1 MIIWPGAAYES
12 RSARHFEG
20 DASMSHL
27 RFALPPSIQRVL
39 SRRRLLTAGGA
50 LVVAGASSSALAQTV
65 LGAGKTPP
73 HLRFLQPDASSKQAG
88 YSHIV
93 EATVPGRIL
102 FIAGQMGLDSNGNV
116 VGAPGDFKAQA
127 TQAYQNIGAALAAAG
142 GGFEHIVKIT
152 QYLIHLR
159 AHQTLVREV
168 RAKFFNP
175 DLPPPAS
182 TMIQVGALTRDGALY
197 EVDAVAV
204 LPPA

>member
-1 MIIWPGAAYES
+1 MILAGRGIREWLCAAFRR
-12 RSARHFEG
+12 RSI
-20 DASMSHL
+20 MSPL
-27 RFALPPSIQRVL
+27 SFALSMQRAW
-39 SRRRLLTAGGA
+39 SRRRLLTASGA
-50 LVVAGASSSALAQTV
+50 LVVAGTSSSALAQTV

-88 YSHIV
+88 YSHVV

-102 FIAGQMGLDSNGNV
+102 FIAGQMGLDGNGNV

-142 GGFEHIVKIT
+142 GGFEHIVRLT

-182 TMIQVGALTRDGALY
+182 TMIQVGALTREGALY

>member
-1 MIIWPGAAYES
+1 MILAGRGIREWLRAPFRR
-12 RSARHFEG
+12 RSI
-20 DASMSHL
+20 MSPL
-27 RFALPPSIQRVL
+27 RFALSMQQAF

-50 LVVAGASSSALAQTV
+50 LVVAGTSSSALAQTV
-65 LGAGKTPP
+65 LGAGKTPR

-88 YSHIV
+88 YSHVV

-102 FIAGQMGLDSNGNV
+102 FIAGQMGLDGNGNV

-142 GGFEHIVKIT
+142 GGFEHIVKLT

>member
-1 MIIWPGAAYES
+1 
-12 RSARHFEG
+12 
-20 DASMSHL
+20 MSQP
-27 RFALPPSIQRVL
+27 RFALPASIDRAL
-39 SRRRLLTAGGA
+39 SRRRLVIAGGA
-50 LVVAGASSSALAQTV
+50 LMAMGSASSALAQTV
-65 LGAGKTPP
+65 LGAGKTPK

-88 YSHIV
+88 YSHVV

-102 FIAGQMGLDSNGNV
+102 FIAGQMGLDGNGNV

-142 GGFEHIVKIT
+142 GGFEHIVKLT

>member
-1 MIIWPGAAYES
+1 
-12 RSARHFEG
+12 
-20 DASMSHL
+20 MSPL
-27 RFALPPSIQRVL
+27 SFALSMQQAW
-39 SRRRLLTAGGA
+39 SRRRLLTASGA
-50 LVVAGASSSALAQTV
+50 LLVAGTSSSTLAQTV

-88 YSHIV
+88 YSHVV

-102 FIAGQMGLDSNGNV
+102 FIAGQMGLDGNGNV

-142 GGFEHIVKIT
+142 GGFEHIVKLT

>member
-1 MIIWPGAAYES
+1 MAPS
-12 RSARHFEG
+12 RFTSAFQPHR
-20 DASMSHL
+20 A
-27 RFALPPSIQRVL
+27 L
-39 SRRRLLTAGGA
+39 SRRSILATGGA
-50 LVVAGASSSALAQTV
+50 LLAAGSSSAALAQTV

-73 HLRFLQPDASSKQAG
+73 HLRFLQPDASSRQAG
-88 YSHIV
+88 YSHVV
-93 EATVPGRIL
+93 EATVPGRIVY
-102 FIAGQMGLDSNGNV
+102 IAGQMGLDSNGSV

-127 TQAYQNIGAALAAAG
+127 TQAYENIRAALAAAG
-142 GGFEHIVKIT
+142 GGFEHIVKLT

-159 AHQTLVREV
+159 AHQALVREV

-204 LPPA
+204 LPPR

>member
-1 MIIWPGAAYES
+1 
-12 RSARHFEG
+12 
-20 DASMSHL
+20 MSQP
-27 RFALPPSIQRVL
+27 RFALPASIDRIL
-39 SRRRLLTAGGA
+39 SRRHLVIAGGA
-50 LVVAGASSSALAQTV
+50 LTAMVGSAPSALAQTV
-65 LGAGKTPP
+65 LGAGKTPA

-88 YSHIV
+88 YSHVV
-93 EATVPGRIL
+93 EATVPGRIVY
-102 FIAGQMGLDSNGNV
+102 IAGQMGLDSNGNV

-142 GGFEHIVKIT
+142 GGFEHIVKLT

-159 AHQTLVREV
+159 AHQALVREV

>member
-1 MIIWPGAAYES
+1 MAPP
-12 RSARHFEG
+12 HFT
-20 DASMSHL
+20 
-27 RFALPPSIQRVL
+27 LPFQTHRGL
-39 SRRRLLTAGGA
+39 SRRSILTTGGA
-50 LVVAGASSSALAQTV
+50 LLAAGSSSAALSQTV

-73 HLRFLQPDASSKQAG
+73 HLRFLQPDASSRQAG
-88 YSHIV
+88 YSHVV
-93 EATVPGRIL
+93 EATVPGRIVY
-102 FIAGQMGLDSNGNV
+102 IAGQMGLDSNGSV

-127 TQAYQNIGAALAAAG
+127 TQAYENIRAALAAAG
-142 GGFEHIVKIT
+142 GGFEHIVKLT

-159 AHQTLVREV
+159 AHQALVREV

-204 LPPA
+204 LPPR

>member
-1 MIIWPGAAYES
+1 
-12 RSARHFEG
+12 
-20 DASMSHL
+20 MSQP
-27 RFALPPSIQRVL
+27 RFALPASIDRIL
-39 SRRRLLTAGGA
+39 SRRHLVITGGA
-50 LVVAGASSSALAQTV
+50 LTAMGSASSALAQTV
-65 LGAGKTPP
+65 LGAGKTPK

-88 YSHIV
+88 YSHVV

-102 FIAGQMGLDSNGNV
+102 FIAGQMGLDSNGNI

-127 TQAYQNIGAALAAAG
+127 TQAYENMKGALAAVG
-142 GGFEHIVKIT
+142 GGFEHVVKIT
-152 QYLIHLR
+152 QFLVHLR
-159 AHQTLVREV
+159 AHQALVREV